1 MFISEVFAADAANNA
16 SSIGASFTSF
26 IPLILISAV
35 IYFLIIRPQQ
45 KKLKEHRKIIDQI
58 KRGDTVVTSGGI
70 IGEVNKVDGANAQF
84 IIEIAPKV
92 EIKVLKSAISE
103 VLNKEAQKVAA
114 KPIEK
119 GKIEKSDKKNKNQ
132 PPEESKKGKDDKGKN
147 AA

>member
-1 MFISEVFAADAANNA
+1 M
-16 SSIGASFTSF
+16 
-26 IPLILISAV
+26 
-35 IYFLIIRPQQ
+35 RQ
-45 KKLKEHRKIIDQI
+45 
-58 KRGDTVVTSGGI
+58 
-70 IGEVNKVDGANAQF
+70 NAQF

-92 EIKVLKSAISE
+92 EVKVLKSAISE
-103 VLNKEAQKVAA
+103 VLNKETQKVAA